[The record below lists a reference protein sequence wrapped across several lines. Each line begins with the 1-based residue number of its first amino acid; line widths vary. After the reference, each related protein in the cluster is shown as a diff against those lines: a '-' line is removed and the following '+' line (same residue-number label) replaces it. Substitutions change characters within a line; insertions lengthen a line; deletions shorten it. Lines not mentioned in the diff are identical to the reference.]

1 MLVGKRPFDDE
12 SKVKLLGKHINAPVP
27 PMPIGQVPADLEAL
41 VNKML
46 AKATSDGFLEARDVI
61 EALDALSTPPPGVVT
76 SAPQIP
82 TSHPSLASASAGHP
96 VVTSPTI
103 LASGAHAKDILVKGT
118 RDVTRIFPLKVII
131 ASAFA
136 IGVGA
141 FIAIAMVVWKG
152 SSSPS
157 SSSSTTAAA
166 ELPKHD
172 ARFDADLKTA
182 ESDLAASKWDDAIA
196 HAQALETIDMSR
208 PEPYRI
214 AFRAHVGKG
223 DTKLA
228 LSDASAWLD
237 ADAKA
242 QNDPQLREFMK
253 TAVASREDEA
263 AAFAVLESG
272 KMGAVGADFLYDLAY
287 GAAQPAATQ
296 TRARHALAQKN
307 ATEHASAEVR
317 IALDLRNAKDCDA
330 KKIFSIAP
338 CKTATHA
345 RSQCLETFNTKG
357 GCGFLGMRDCNA
369 CMRKDG
375 ALANATRQAP
385 RAPVACALCQ
395 LSPKR
400 ALSLRM
406 ISTYSS
412 FGIRGS
418 ISPVSIASSSF
429 FLISPIKREGG
440 IANAFMIASPTPLGS
455 GCCLLSSSASFLIRS
470 SSS

>member
-1 MLVGKRPFDDE
+1 MIYGTPEYMPPEQALGEEVDRRADVYALGVILYEMLVGKRPFDDE

-46 AKATSDGFLEARDVI
+46 AKATSDRVQEARDVI
-61 EALDALSTPPPGVVT
+61 DALDALSTPPPGVVT

-82 TSHPSLASASAGHP
+82 TSHPSLASLPSLASSSAGHP
-96 VVTSPTI
+96 VVTNPTM
-103 LASGAHAKDILVKGT
+103 LASGAHAKDIFVKGT
-118 RDVTRIFPLKVII
+118 RDMTRIFPLKVII

-141 FIAIAMVVWKG
+141 FIAISMVVWKG
-152 SSSPS
+152 SSHAATS
-157 SSSSTTAAA
+157 SSSAASN
-166 ELPKHD
+166 EPKHD
-172 ARFDADLKTA
+172 ARFDTDLKTA
-182 ESDLAASKWDDAIA
+182 EADLAASKWDDAIV
-196 HAQALETIDMSR
+196 HAQALEAIDMSR

-214 AFRAHVGKG
+214 AFRAHASKG

-242 QNDPQLREFMK
+242 QTDPQLREFMK

-263 AAFAVLESG
+263 AAFALLESG

-287 GAAQPAATQ
+287 GTSASTTQ

-307 ATEHASAEVR
+307 STDHATAELR

-330 KKIFSIAP
+330 KKNLLDRA
-338 CKTATHA
+338 AQDGDA
-345 RSQCLETFNTKG
+345 RALAVLETFNTKG

-369 CMRKDG
+369 CMHKDT
-375 ALANATRQAP
+375 ALASTLTKLRARQ
-385 RAPVACALCQ
+385 
-395 LSPKR
+395 
-400 ALSLRM
+400 
-406 ISTYSS
+406 
-412 FGIRGS
+412 
-418 ISPVSIASSSF
+418 
-429 FLISPIKREGG
+429 
-440 IANAFMIASPTPLGS
+440 
-455 GCCLLSSSASFLIRS
+455 
-470 SSS
+470 